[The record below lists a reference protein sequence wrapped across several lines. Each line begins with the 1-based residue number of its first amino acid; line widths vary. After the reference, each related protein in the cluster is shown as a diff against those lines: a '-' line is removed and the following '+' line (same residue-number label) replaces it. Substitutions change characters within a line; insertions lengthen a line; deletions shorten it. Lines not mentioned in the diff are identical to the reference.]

1 MPVVLLHIRA
11 RFYLSIVKPIFLL
24 VIKEDHKKEVK
35 YMNKLQISARMKI
48 RKGKLEGFKQQAAEI
63 IRQTKEKDTGTLQYD
78 WFLSNDE
85 CEIREVY
92 ESSEALAEHK
102 HNLSEALRRL
112 FEEFAYDHNVVIYGD
127 PSPQLL
133 EGART
138 MMPDVEIKVYTFLQG
153 LE

>member
-1 MPVVLLHIRA
+1 
-11 RFYLSIVKPIFLL
+11 
-24 VIKEDHKKEVK
+24 
-35 YMNKLQISARMKI
+35 MNKLHVSARMKI
-48 RKGKLEGFKQQAAEI
+48 REGKLEGFKQQAAEI

-78 WFLSNDE
+78 WFLSSDRTE

-102 HNLSEALRRL
+102 HNLRKALKRL
-112 FEEFAYDHNVVIYGD
+112 FEEFAYDHTVVLYGD

-138 MMPDVEIKVYTFLQG
+138 MMPDVEIKVYSSLQG
-153 LE
+153 LELGREAHRDRKG

>member
-1 MPVVLLHIRA
+1 
-11 RFYLSIVKPIFLL
+11 
-24 VIKEDHKKEVK
+24 
-35 YMNKLQISARMKI
+35 MNKIEVSARMTV

-78 WFLSNDE
+78 WFLNSHQTE

-102 HNLSEALRRL
+102 HNLRNALRRL
-112 FEEFAYDHNVVIYGD
+112 FEEFAYDHNVVVYGD

-133 EGART
+133 E
-138 MMPDVEIKVYTFLQG
+138 
-153 LE
+153 